1 MEQAIQHGADIIIRD
16 WVRLRARERLLI
28 VSSLN
33 YATEVQAMQT
43 AAKTVGATAEVLL
56 LDDLHEQVGQYF
68 DDREDTFDPY
78 DAVIGAT
85 EYSLITTRAVKRV
98 IARRH
103 RFLSLPLSTRNG
115 QSLLRYDFLNMSLP
129 KSRIMADIIMRSY
142 QNASKIHVTTDLGT
156 SLDFTIEGRVPG
168 FGFFNGCCHDGKG
181 LASASVEV
189 YVAPV
194 ETETSGTLILNGS
207 MGYIG
212 VVDRPVRI
220 ALRGGRIVE
229 IEDSPSGRR
238 LKEFLSHFHDPEN
251 MVIAAEFG
259 IGLNTHS
266 HCDGNC
272 YIEDES
278 TYGTFHIGFGRNIA
292 LGGVQDAS
300 GHYDLVTHTPTIYV
314 DNRMIMDHG
323 ELTILEPSIYI

>member
-28 VSSLN
+28 VSSQK
-33 YATEVQAMQT
+33 YATEVEAMQSAANAIGGT
-43 AAKTVGATAEVLL
+43 ADVLM

-68 DDREDTFDPY
+68 DNREDAFDPY

-98 IARRH
+98 IARRN
-103 RFLSLPLSTRNG
+103 RFLSLPLSTNNG
-115 QSLLRYDFLNMSLP
+115 QSLLSYDFLNMSLP
-129 KSRIMADIIMRSY
+129 KSRIMASIIMNCY
-142 QNASKIHVTTDLGT
+142 VNASRIHVTTALGT
-156 SLDFTIEGRVPG
+156 NLDFCIEGRTP
-168 FGFFNGCCHDGKG
+168 GFFNGCCHDGKG

-194 ETETSGTLILNGS
+194 EGQTNGTLILDGS

-212 VVDRPVRI
+212 VVSSPVRVEI
-220 ALRGGRIVE
+220 RRGRIVE
-229 IEDSPSGRR
+229 IEDNESGRR
-238 LKEFLSHFHDPEN
+238 LKAFLSRFHDPEN
-251 MVIAAEFG
+251 MVVAAEFG

-300 GHYDLVTHTPTIYV
+300 GHYDLVTHNPSIYV

-323 ELTILEPSIYI
+323 QLTVLEPSIYI